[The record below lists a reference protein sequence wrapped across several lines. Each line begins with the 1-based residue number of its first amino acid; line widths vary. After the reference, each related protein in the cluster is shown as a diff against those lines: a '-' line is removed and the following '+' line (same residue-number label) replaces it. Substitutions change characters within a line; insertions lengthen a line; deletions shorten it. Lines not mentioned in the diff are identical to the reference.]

1 MSVWSADDFLV
12 SQGPSSASEVEVF
25 VKATAGAL
33 ADVLPKSRGRIKGP
47 YVPGSRTIPAAHAFQ
62 FDAGR
67 NALVANVL
75 EPCFWSTHMPSAYRV
90 EIQTP
95 DEQEVR
101 FECGLIRIGVRNE
114 SFFLNGRRWVF
125 RAVRANSSSSFDLP
139 LLVELHLGVY
149 LQRPSFEFV
158 RLCSQHGVPVMVEW
172 CDADGDINQ
181 FIVSYS
187 KLGGVVGFAVNGRW
201 PDADL
206 RSLSPNR
213 LFLTVGKDCDVDVA
227 HGKILDVDV
236 VQEFGDRPTCPV
248 ISISR
253 SAADFDTAN
262 QVRTACER
270 MQRVLAPRFDLAGY
284 VS

>member
-12 SQGPSSASEVEVF
+12 FQGPSSSSEVEVF
-25 VKATAGAL
+25 IRTTARAL
-33 ADVLPKSRGRIKGP
+33 ADVLPKCRGRIKGP
-47 YVPGSRTIPAAHAFQ
+47 FVPGSRTIPAAHAFQ

-75 EPCFWSTHMPSAYRV
+75 EPCFWSTPMPSAYRV

-95 DEQEVR
+95 DEQEVQ
-101 FECGLIRIGVRNE
+101 FECGLVRIGVRNE

-125 RAVRANSSSSFDLP
+125 RAVQANSSSSFDLP
-139 LLVELHLGVY
+139 LLADLHLGVY

-158 RLCSQHGVPVMVEW
+158 RSCSQHGVPVLVEW

-187 KLGGVVGFAVNGRW
+187 KLGGVVGFVVNGQW

-213 LFLTVGKDCDVDVA
+213 LFLTVEKDGGADVA
-227 HGKILDVDV
+227 HGKILDVGV
-236 VQEFGDRPTCPV
+236 IQEFGEQPSCPV
-248 ISISR
+248 VAIAR
-253 SAADFDTAN
+253 SAADLGDPN
-262 QVRTACER
+262 QVRSACER
-270 MQRVLAPRFDLAGY
+270 IQRDLAPRFDLAGY